1 MAKNVVIIILTGLLV
16 LVAGLWAVSNPRLF
30 GEWPALDFLVQ
41 EKREVAVT
49 DHRREAG
56 EPALQQA
63 GGDDKDDGDDG
74 HETDFSDG
82 IALTPQEAERLGLQ
96 TASVEPHVIHETVTV
111 NGVIRPI
118 PDLVAS
124 VSSRVAG
131 KVTRVAGNV
140 GDTVQEGQVLAEL
153 RSTALEELQAE
164 LQTELLQAR
173 NRLQLATTD
182 LTRLE
187 YLVERGIGARR
198 MLLQKEAEV
207 SSINVEIAG
216 LENRLRIIGLQP
228 DSDGAA
234 PNGSRA
240 VSPLILQAPR
250 TGVIMHRDVT
260 LGETVDPAKVLFRLA
275 DMRRVYAE
283 GEAFE
288 IDAAVL
294 RTGQAVR
301 VHVTAYPGR
310 TFDGEIAGI
319 NYEVES
325 EEKTVPFRV
334 EIANDPQFPLKSNMT
349 AILTVTVGSRGQ
361 TLAVPRAAVISD
373 GAESSVFVQEHG
385 AFHKRT
391 VSLGVRDDRYAEV
404 TSGLEIGD
412 QVVTTG
418 KRQLYTI
425 LRLGGDTDDLEEMG
439 GD

>member
-1 MAKNVVIIILTGLLV
+1 MAKNVAIVILAALLVMTAGLLI
-16 LVAGLWAVSNPRLF
+16 VSNTDPQWLTRLQEARRALSGGESQPREDELPHQTS
-30 GEWPALDFLVQ
+30 ERV
-41 EKREVAVT
+41 
-49 DHRREAG
+49 
-56 EPALQQA
+56 
-63 GGDDKDDGDDG
+63 DDDDED
-74 HETDFSDG
+74 EQDFSEG
-82 IALTPQEAERLGLQ
+82 IALTPEEAERLGLQ
-96 TASVEPHVIHETVTV
+96 TASVEPHVIEETVTV

-140 GDTVQEGQVLAEL
+140 GDTVQEGQTLAEL
-153 RSTALEELQAE
+153 TSTALEELQTE

-173 NRLQLATTD
+173 NRLQLATAD
-182 LTRLE
+182 LARLT
-187 YLVERGIGARR
+187 YLVERGIGAKRV
-198 MLLQKEAEV
+198 LLQKETEV

-216 LENRLRIIGLQP
+216 LENRLRIIGLEP
-228 DSDGAA
+228 ESTDTTPNDTRAA
-234 PNGSRA
+234 SLLTLR
-240 VSPLILQAPR
+240 APR

-260 LGETVDPAKVLFRLA
+260 LGETIDPAKVLFRIA

-288 IDAAVL
+288 IDAATL
-294 RTGQAVR
+294 RKGQPVR
-301 VHVTAYPGR
+301 VQVPAHPRR
-310 TFDGEIAGI
+310 TFAGEIAGI
-319 NYEVES
+319 NYEVKS
-325 EEKTVPFRV
+325 ENKTVPFRV
-334 EIANDPQFPLKSNMT
+334 EIANDPPHPLKSNTT
-349 AILTVTVGSRGQ
+349 AILTVTVGSRGR

-373 GAESSVFVQEHG
+373 GAESSVFVQENG

-391 VSLGVRDDRYAEV
+391 VLLGIRDDRYAEV
-404 TSGLEIGD
+404 RSGLEAGE

>member
-1 MAKNVVIIILTGLLV
+1 MAKNVAIVILTGLLL
-16 LVAGLWAVSNPRLF
+16 LVAGLLVISNPQWFPVLQEARRAL
-30 GEWPALDFLVQ
+30 PALS
-41 EKREVAVT
+41 
-49 DHRREAG
+49 
-56 EPALQQA
+56 PQQDDDKPSRA
-63 GGDDKDDGDDG
+63 ASSQHGDDDDDDDPVQ
-74 HETDFSDG
+74 DFSEG
-82 IALTPQEAERLGLQ
+82 IALTPEEAERLGLQ
-96 TASVEPHVIHETVTV
+96 TASVEPHVIEETVTV

-140 GDTVQEGQVLAEL
+140 GDTVQEGQTLAEL
-153 RSTALEELQAE
+153 TSTALEELQTE

-173 NRLQLATTD
+173 NRLQLATAD
-182 LTRLE
+182 RARLR
-187 YLVERGIGARR
+187 YLVERGIGAKRL
-198 MLLQKEAEV
+198 LLQKEAEV

-216 LENRLRIIGLQP
+216 VENRLRIIGLEP
-228 DSDGAA
+228 TLGDSQTA
-234 PNGSRA
+234 SLLR
-240 VSPLILQAPR
+240 LRAPR

-260 LGETVDPAKVLFRLA
+260 LGETIDPAKVLFRIA
-275 DMRRVYAE
+275 DMQRVYAE

-288 IDAAVL
+288 IDAATL
-294 RTGQAVR
+294 HKGQPVR
-301 VHVTAYPGR
+301 VQVPAYPGR

-325 EEKTVPFRV
+325 EDKTVPFRV
-334 EIANDPQFPLKSNMT
+334 EIANDPPYPLKSNMT
-349 AILTVTVGSRGQ
+349 AILTVTVGSRGR
-361 TLAVPRAAVISD
+361 TLAVPHAAVISD
-373 GAESSVFVQEHG
+373 GAESSVFVQEAG

-391 VSLGVRDDRYAEV
+391 VLLGIRDDRYAEV
-404 TSGLEIGD
+404 KSGLEAGE

>member
-1 MAKNVVIIILTGLLV
+1 MAKNIAIVVLAGLLV
-16 LVAGLWAVSNPRLF
+16 LTAGLLVVSNTDPQWFARL
-30 GEWPALDFLVQ
+30 Q
-41 EKREVAVT
+41 EGRRAILGAGSQPHNDESSHQMAERQDEED
-49 DHRREAG
+49 DHE
-56 EPALQQA
+56 Q
-63 GGDDKDDGDDG
+63 
-74 HETDFSDG
+74 DFSEG
-82 IALTPQEAERLGLQ
+82 IALTPGEAERLGLQ
-96 TASVEPHVIHETVTV
+96 TAGVEPQVIEETVTV

-140 GDTVQEGQVLAEL
+140 GDTVQEGQTLAEL
-153 RSTALEELQAE
+153 TSTALEALQSD
-164 LQTELLQAR
+164 LRTELLQAR
-173 NRLQLATTD
+173 NRLQLATAD
-182 LTRLE
+182 LARLR
-187 YLVERGIGARR
+187 YLVERGIGAKRV
-198 MLLQKEAEV
+198 LLQKEAEV

-216 LENRLRIIGLQP
+216 IENRLRITGLEPAP
-228 DSDGAA
+228 DVAQAA
-234 PNGSRA
+234 
-240 VSPLILQAPR
+240 SPLALRAPR

-260 LGETVDPAKVLFRLA
+260 LGETIDPAKVLFRIA

-288 IDAAVL
+288 IDAAAL
-294 RTGQAVR
+294 RKGQPVR
-301 VHVTAYPGR
+301 VQVPAYPGR

-325 EEKTVPFRV
+325 EEKTIPFRV
-334 EIANDPQFPLKSNMT
+334 EIANEPPHPLKSNMT
-349 AILTVTVGSRGQ
+349 AILTVTIGNRGR
-361 TLAVPRAAVISD
+361 TLAVPHAAVIND
-373 GAESSVFVQEHG
+373 GAEASVFVQEDG

-391 VSLGVRDDRYAEV
+391 VLLGIRDDRYAEV
-404 TSGLEIGD
+404 KSGLAAGE

>member
-1 MAKNVVIIILTGLLV
+1 M
-16 LVAGLWAVSNPRLF
+16 
-30 GEWPALDFLVQ
+30 
-41 EKREVAVT
+41 
-49 DHRREAG
+49 
-56 EPALQQA
+56 
-63 GGDDKDDGDDG
+63 
-74 HETDFSDG
+74 
-82 IALTPQEAERLGLQ
+82 
-96 TASVEPHVIHETVTV
+96 TV

-140 GDTVQEGQVLAEL
+140 GDAVQEGQTLAEL
-153 RSTALEELQAE
+153 ASTALEELQSE

-173 NRLQLATTD
+173 NRLQLATAD
-182 LTRLE
+182 LARLR
-187 YLVERGIGARR
+187 YLVDRGIGAKRV
-198 MLLQKEAEV
+198 LLQKEAEV

-216 LENRLRIIGLQP
+216 IENRLRIIGLEP
-228 DSDGAA
+228 APDGAA
-234 PNGSRA
+234 ANNPQAASLLTLR
-240 VSPLILQAPR
+240 APR

-260 LGETVDPAKVLFRLA
+260 LGETIDPAKVLFRIA

-288 IDAAVL
+288 IDAAAL
-294 RTGQAVR
+294 RKGQPVR
-301 VHVTAYPGR
+301 VQVPAYPGQ

-334 EIANDPQFPLKSNMT
+334 EIANDPPHPLKSNMT
-349 AILTVTVGSRGQ
+349 AILTVTVGSRGR
-361 TLAVPRAAVISD
+361 TLAVPHAAVISD
-373 GAESSVFVQEHG
+373 GAESSVFVQEDG

-391 VSLGVRDDRYAEV
+391 IMLGIRDDRYAEV
-404 TSGLEIGD
+404 KSGLEAGE

>member
-1 MAKNVVIIILTGLLV
+1 MAKNIAIIVLAGLLA
-16 LVAGLWAVSNPRLF
+16 LVVGLLAGSNPHLF
-30 GEWPALDFLVQ
+30 GEWAALDFL
-41 EKREVAVT
+41 A
-49 DHRREAG
+49 REARVAPDTDRRLDADAPSRL
-56 EPALQQA
+56 EA
-63 GGDDKDDGDDG
+63 DRHDGDEDDD
-74 HETDFSDG
+74 EREIDFSDG

-96 TASVEPHVIHETVTV
+96 TASVEPHVINETVTV

-131 KVTRVAGNV
+131 KVTRVKGNV

-153 RSTALEELQAE
+153 QSTALEEQQAE
-164 LQTELLQAR
+164 LHTELLQAR
-173 NRLQLATTD
+173 NRLQLASAD
-182 LTRLE
+182 LARLK

-198 MLLQKEAEV
+198 VLLRKEAEV
-207 SSINVEIAG
+207 SSINVEISG
-216 LENRLRIIGLQP
+216 LENRLRIIGLEP
-228 DSDGAA
+228 DADSAAPDDNGAA
-234 PNGSRA
+234 
-240 VSPLILQAPR
+240 SPLVLRAPR

-260 LGETVDPAKVLFRLA
+260 LGETVEPAKVLFRIA

-288 IDAAVL
+288 IDAAAL

-301 VHVTAYPGR
+301 VQVTAYPGR

-334 EIANDPQFPLKSNMT
+334 EIANDPPYPLKSNMT
-349 AILTVTVGSRGQ
+349 AVLTVTVGSRGR

-373 GAESSVFVQEHG
+373 GAEASVFVQQDG

-391 VSLGVRDDRYAEV
+391 VLLGVRDDRHAEV
-404 TSGLEIGD
+404 KSGLEAG
-412 QVVTTG
+412 QRVVTTG

>member
-1 MAKNVVIIILTGLLV
+1 MGKNIAIIVLAGLLL
-16 LVAGLWAVSNPRLF
+16 LVVGLLAGSNPELF
-30 GEWPALDFLVQ
+30 GEWPALDFLT
-41 EKREVAVT
+41 REARVAPVT
-49 DHRREAG
+49 DHPLDADAPSRLGAD
-56 EPALQQA
+56 PH
-63 GGDDKDDGDDG
+63 DGDDDD
-74 HETDFSDG
+74 EREIDFSDG

-96 TASVEPHVIHETVTV
+96 TASVESHVINETVTV

-131 KVTRVAGNV
+131 KVTRVTGNV
-140 GDTVQEGQVLAEL
+140 GDAVQEGQVLAEL
-153 RSTALEELQAE
+153 QSTALEEQQAE
-164 LQTELLQAR
+164 LHTELLQAR
-173 NRLQLATTD
+173 NRLQLATAD
-182 LTRLE
+182 LARLK

-198 MLLQKEAEV
+198 VLLRKEAEV
-207 SSINVEIAG
+207 SSINVEISG
-216 LENRLRIIGLQP
+216 LENRLRIIGLEP
-228 DSDGAA
+228 DADSAA
-234 PNGSRA
+234 PNDSRA
-240 VSPLILQAPR
+240 ASPLVLRAPR

-260 LGETVDPAKVLFRLA
+260 LGETVEPAKVLFRIA

-288 IDAAVL
+288 IDAAAL

-301 VHVTAYPGR
+301 VQVTAYPGR

-334 EIANDPQFPLKSNMT
+334 EIANDPPYPLKSNMT
-349 AILTVTVGSRGQ
+349 AVLTVTVGNRGR

-373 GAESSVFVQEHG
+373 GAESSVFVQEDG
-385 AFHKRT
+385 SFHKRA
-391 VSLGVRDDRYAEV
+391 VLLGIRDDRHAEV
-404 TSGLEIGD
+404 RSGLEAG
-412 QVVTTG
+412 QRVVTTG

>member
-1 MAKNVVIIILTGLLV
+1 M
-16 LVAGLWAVSNPRLF
+16 
-30 GEWPALDFLVQ
+30 
-41 EKREVAVT
+41 
-49 DHRREAG
+49 
-56 EPALQQA
+56 
-63 GGDDKDDGDDG
+63 
-74 HETDFSDG
+74 
-82 IALTPQEAERLGLQ
+82 
-96 TASVEPHVIHETVTV
+96 TV

-140 GDTVQEGQVLAEL
+140 GDAVQEGQTLAEL
-153 RSTALEELQAE
+153 TSTALEELQTE

-173 NRLQLATTD
+173 NRLQLATAD
-182 LTRLE
+182 LARLR
-187 YLVERGIGARR
+187 YLVERGIGAKRV
-198 MLLQKEAEV
+198 LLQKEAEV

-216 LENRLRIIGLQP
+216 IENRLRIIGLEP
-228 DSDGAA
+228 ALDGGQAA
-234 PNGSRA
+234 
-240 VSPLILQAPR
+240 SPLTLRAPR
-250 TGVIMHRDVT
+250 AGVIMHRDVT
-260 LGETVDPAKVLFRLA
+260 LGETIDPAKVLFRIA

-288 IDAAVL
+288 IDAAAL
-294 RTGQAVR
+294 RKGQPVR
-301 VHVTAYPGR
+301 VQVPAHPGQ

-334 EIANDPQFPLKSNMT
+334 EIANDPPHPLKSNMT
-349 AILTVTVGSRGQ
+349 AILTVTVGSRGR
-361 TLAVPRAAVISD
+361 TLAVPHAAVISD
-373 GAESSVFVQEHG
+373 GAESSVFVQADG

-391 VSLGVRDDRYAEV
+391 VLLGIRDDRYAEV
-404 TSGLEIGD
+404 KSGLQAGE

>member
-1 MAKNVVIIILTGLLV
+1 MAKNVAIVILAGLLV
-16 LVAGLWAVSNPRLF
+16 MTAGLLLISNTDPQWFARLQ
-30 GEWPALDFLVQ
+30 EARHALSNAGSQPHDDEPSHQTSERHDDDDEDEQ
-41 EKREVAVT
+41 E
-49 DHRREAG
+49 
-56 EPALQQA
+56 Q
-63 GGDDKDDGDDG
+63 
-74 HETDFSDG
+74 DFSEG
-82 IALTPQEAERLGLQ
+82 IALTPEEAERLGLQ
-96 TASVEPHVIHETVTV
+96 TASVEPRVIEETVTV

-118 PDLVAS
+118 PDLLAS

-140 GDTVQEGQVLAEL
+140 GDTVQEGQTLTEL
-153 RSTALEELQAE
+153 RSTALEGLQTE

-173 NRLQLATTD
+173 NRLQLATAD
-182 LTRLE
+182 LARLR
-187 YLVERGIGARR
+187 YLVERGIGAKRV
-198 MLLQKEAEV
+198 LLQKETEV

-216 LENRLRIIGLQP
+216 VENRLRIIGLEPQP
-228 DSDGAA
+228 SDAA
-234 PNGSRA
+234 PNGTRA
-240 VSPLILQAPR
+240 ASLLTLRAPR

-260 LGETVDPAKVLFRLA
+260 LGETIDPAKVLFRIA

-288 IDAAVL
+288 IDAARL
-294 RTGQAVR
+294 RKGQPVR
-301 VHVTAYPGR
+301 VQVPAHPGR

-325 EEKTVPFRV
+325 EDKTVPFRV
-334 EIANDPQFPLKSNMT
+334 EIANDPPHPLKSNMT
-349 AILTVTVGSRGQ
+349 AILTVTVGSRGH
-361 TLAVPRAAVISD
+361 TLAVPHAAVISD
-373 GAESSVFVQEHG
+373 GAESSVFVQEDG

-391 VSLGVRDDRYAEV
+391 VLLGIRDDRYTEV
-404 TSGLEIGD
+404 KSGLEAGQ

>member
-1 MAKNVVIIILTGLLV
+1 MAKNITIIVLAGLLV
-16 LVAGLWAVSNPRLF
+16 LVVGLLAGSNPRLF
-30 GEWPALDFLVQ
+30 GEWPALDFLA
-41 EKREVAVT
+41 REARVVPVT
-49 DHRREAG
+49 DHRLDAETPSHLEADH
-56 EPALQQA
+56 
-63 GGDDKDDGDDG
+63 DDDDE

-82 IALTPQEAERLGLQ
+82 IALTSQEAERLGLQ
-96 TASVEPHVIHETVTV
+96 TASVEPHVIDETVTV

-131 KVTRVAGNV
+131 RVTRVTGNV

-164 LQTELLQAR
+164 LHTELLQAR
-173 NRLQLATTD
+173 NRLRLATAD
-182 LTRLE
+182 LARLK
-187 YLVERGIGARR
+187 YLVERGIGAKRV
-198 MLLQKEAEV
+198 LLQKEAEV

-216 LENRLRIIGLQP
+216 LENRRRIIGLEP
-228 DSDGAA
+228 DVEGAA
-234 PNGSRA
+234 PNGSQA
-240 VSPLILQAPR
+240 ASPLILRAPR
-250 TGVIMHRDVT
+250 TGVIMHRNVT
-260 LGETVDPAKVLFRLA
+260 LGETVEPAKVLFRIA

-288 IDAAVL
+288 IDAATL

-301 VHVTAYPGR
+301 VQVTAYPGR

-334 EIANDPQFPLKSNMT
+334 EIANDPPYPLKSNMT
-349 AILTVTVGSRGQ
+349 AVLTVTVGSRGQ

-373 GAESSVFVQEHG
+373 GAESSVFVQEDG

-391 VSLGVRDDRYAEV
+391 VLLGTRDDRHAEV
-404 TSGLEIGD
+404 KSGLEAGER
-412 QVVTTG
+412 VVTTG

>member
-1 MAKNVVIIILTGLLV
+1 MAKNVAIIILSGLLV
-16 LVAGLWAVSNPRLF
+16 LAVGLLLVSH
-30 GEWPALDFLVQ
+30 
-41 EKREVAVT
+41 T
-49 DHRREAG
+49 DPPWLA
-56 EPALQQA
+56 ALQEARRVLSSGESQPRDDEPPRQA
-63 GGDDKDDGDDG
+63 SERPDDDDDEHGQ
-74 HETDFSDG
+74 DFSEG
-82 IALTPQEAERLGLQ
+82 IALTPAEAERLGLQ
-96 TASVEPHVIHETVTV
+96 TASVEPHVIEETVTV

-153 RSTALEELQAE
+153 TSTALEESQTE

-173 NRLQLATTD
+173 NRLQLATAD
-182 LTRLE
+182 LARLR

-198 MLLQKEAEV
+198 VLLQKETEV

-216 LENRLRIIGLQP
+216 LENRLRILGLEP
-228 DSDGAA
+228 APDGAA
-234 PNGSRA
+234 PEAAQAASLLTLR
-240 VSPLILQAPR
+240 APR
-250 TGVIMHRDVT
+250 AGVIMHRDVT
-260 LGETVDPAKVLFRLA
+260 LGETIDPAKVLFRIA

-288 IDAAVL
+288 IDAAAL
-294 RTGQAVR
+294 RKGQPVR
-301 VHVTAYPGR
+301 VQVPAYPGR
-310 TFDGEIAGI
+310 AFDGEIAGI

-334 EIANDPQFPLKSNMT
+334 EIANDPPHPLKSNMT
-349 AILTVTVGSRGQ
+349 AILTVTVGSRGR
-361 TLAVPRAAVISD
+361 TLAVPHAAVISD
-373 GAESSVFVQEHG
+373 GAESSVFVQADG
-385 AFHKRT
+385 AFHKRA
-391 VSLGVRDDRYAEV
+391 VLLGIRDDRYAEV
-404 TSGLEIGD
+404 KSGLEAGE

>member
-1 MAKNVVIIILTGLLV
+1 MAKNIVIVILAGLLLMAV
-16 LVAGLWAVSNPRLF
+16 GLLIVSNTGPQWF
-30 GEWPALDFLVQ
+30 A
-41 EKREVAVT
+41 
-49 DHRREAG
+49 
-56 EPALQQA
+56 ALQEARRALPTAIHQQDDDEPPRA
-63 GGDDKDDGDDG
+63 APGQHGGEDDDD
-74 HETDFSDG
+74 HERDFSEG
-82 IALTPQEAERLGLQ
+82 IALTPGETERLGLQ
-96 TASVEPHVIHETVTV
+96 TASVEPHVIEETVTV

-140 GDTVQEGQVLAEL
+140 GDTVQEGQTLAEL
-153 RSTALEELQAE
+153 TSTALEELQTE

-173 NRLQLATTD
+173 NRLQLATAD
-182 LTRLE
+182 LARLR
-187 YLVERGIGARR
+187 YLVERGIGAKRV
-198 MLLQKEAEV
+198 LLQKEAEV

-216 LENRLRIIGLQP
+216 IENRLRIIGLEP
-228 DSDGAA
+228 TPDGAA
-234 PNGSRA
+234 PETAQAAS
-240 VSPLILQAPR
+240 LLTLQAPR

-260 LGETVDPAKVLFRLA
+260 LGETIDPAKVLFRIA

-288 IDAAVL
+288 IDAAAL
-294 RTGQAVR
+294 RTGQLVR
-301 VHVTAYPGR
+301 VHVPAYPGR
-310 TFDGEIAGI
+310 TFNGEIAGI

-334 EIANDPQFPLKSNMT
+334 EIANDPPHPLKSNMT
-349 AILTVTVGSRGQ
+349 AILTVTVGSRGR
-361 TLAVPRAAVISD
+361 TLAVPHAAVIND
-373 GAESSVFVQEHG
+373 GAESSVFVQKDG
-385 AFHKRT
+385 AFHKRMIL
-391 VSLGVRDDRYAEV
+391 LGIRDDRYAEV
-404 TSGLEIGD
+404 KSGLEAGE

>member
-1 MAKNVVIIILTGLLV
+1 MAKNVAIVILAGLLV
-16 LVAGLWAVSNPRLF
+16 LTAGLLIVSH
-30 GEWPALDFLVQ
+30 
-41 EKREVAVT
+41 T
-49 DHRREAG
+49 DPQWFA
-56 EPALQQA
+56 ALQEARRILPTAVHQPDDDEPSRA
-63 GGDDKDDGDDG
+63 ASGQHGDEDDDDD
-74 HETDFSDG
+74 HERDFSEG
-82 IALTPQEAERLGLQ
+82 IALTSGEAERLGLQ
-96 TASVEPHVIHETVTV
+96 TASVEPHVIEETVTV

-140 GDTVQEGQVLAEL
+140 GDAVQEGQTLAEL
-153 RSTALEELQAE
+153 ASTALEELQSE

-173 NRLQLATTD
+173 NRLQLATAD
-182 LTRLE
+182 LARLR
-187 YLVERGIGARR
+187 YLVERGIGAKRV
-198 MLLQKEAEV
+198 LLQKEAEV

-216 LENRLRIIGLQP
+216 IENRLRIIGLEP
-228 DSDGAA
+228 APDGAA
-234 PNGSRA
+234 PEAASLLTLR
-240 VSPLILQAPR
+240 APR

-260 LGETVDPAKVLFRLA
+260 LGETIDPAKVLFRIA

-288 IDAAVL
+288 IDAAAL
-294 RTGQAVR
+294 RKGQPVR
-301 VHVTAYPGR
+301 VQVPAYPGQ

-334 EIANDPQFPLKSNMT
+334 EIANDPPHPLKSNMT
-349 AILTVTVGSRGQ
+349 AILTVTVGSRGR
-361 TLAVPRAAVISD
+361 TLAVPHAAVISD
-373 GAESSVFVQEHG
+373 GAESSVFVQADG

-391 VSLGVRDDRYAEV
+391 ILLGIRDDRYAEV
-404 TSGLEIGD
+404 KSGLEAGE

>member
-1 MAKNVVIIILTGLLV
+1 MGKNVAIIVLGGLLV
-16 LVAGLWAVSNPRLF
+16 LAVGLLVGSNPRLF
-30 GEWPALDFLVQ
+30 GEWPAPDFL
-41 EKREVAVT
+41 A
-49 DHRREAG
+49 REARLAPIHDQRSDAD
-56 EPALQQA
+56 EPSRLQA
-63 GGDDKDDGDDG
+63 DRDDDDDDD
-74 HETDFSDG
+74 HEADFSDG
-82 IALTPQEAERLGLQ
+82 IAFTPQEAERLGLQ
-96 TASVEPHVIHETVTV
+96 TASVESHVIDETVTV

-140 GDTVQEGQVLAEL
+140 GDTVEEGQVLAEL

-173 NRLQLATTD
+173 NRLQLATAD
-182 LTRLE
+182 LARLR

-198 MLLQKEAEV
+198 VLLQKEAEV

-216 LENRLRIIGLQP
+216 LENRLRIIGLEP
-228 DSDGAA
+228 DVDGAA
-234 PNGSRA
+234 PDGRRA
-240 VSPLILQAPR
+240 ASPLILQAPR
-250 TGVIMHRDVT
+250 AGVIMQRDVT
-260 LGETVDPAKVLFRLA
+260 LGETVDPAKVLFRIA

-288 IDAAVL
+288 IDAAAL

-301 VHVTAYPGR
+301 VQVTAYPGR

-334 EIANDPQFPLKSNMT
+334 EIGNDPRYPLKSNMT
-349 AILTVTVGSRGQ
+349 AVLTVTVGSRGR

-373 GAESSVFVQEHG
+373 GAESSVFVQENG

-391 VSLGVRDDRYAEV
+391 ILLGLRDDRYAEV
-404 TSGLEIGD
+404 KSGLEAGEL
-412 QVVTTG
+412 VVTTG

>member
-1 MAKNVVIIILTGLLV
+1 MAKNIAIVILAGLLLMAV
-16 LVAGLWAVSNPRLF
+16 GLLIVGNTGPQWFA
-30 GEWPALDFLVQ
+30 
-41 EKREVAVT
+41 
-49 DHRREAG
+49 
-56 EPALQQA
+56 ALQEARHALPTAIHQQDDDEPSRA
-63 GGDDKDDGDDG
+63 APGHHGDEGDDDD
-74 HETDFSDG
+74 HEQDFSEG
-82 IALTPQEAERLGLQ
+82 IALTPGEAERLGLQ
-96 TASVEPHVIHETVTV
+96 TASVEPHVIEETVTV

-140 GDTVQEGQVLAEL
+140 GDTVQEGQTLAEL
-153 RSTALEELQAE
+153 TSTALEGLQTE

-173 NRLQLATTD
+173 NRLQLATAD
-182 LTRLE
+182 LARLR
-187 YLVERGIGARR
+187 YLVERGIGAKRV
-198 MLLQKEAEV
+198 LLQKEAEV
-207 SSINVEIAG
+207 SSINVEISG
-216 LENRLRIIGLQP
+216 IENRLRIIGLEP
-228 DSDGAA
+228 AADGAA
-234 PNGSRA
+234 PETAQAAS
-240 VSPLILQAPR
+240 LLTLQAPR

-260 LGETVDPAKVLFRLA
+260 LGETIDPAKVLFRIA

-288 IDAAVL
+288 IDAAAL
-294 RTGQAVR
+294 RKGQPVR
-301 VHVTAYPGR
+301 VQVPAYPGQ

-334 EIANDPQFPLKSNMT
+334 EIANDPPHPLKSNMT
-349 AILTVTVGSRGQ
+349 AILTVTVGSRGR
-361 TLAVPRAAVISD
+361 TLAVPHAAVISD
-373 GAESSVFVQEHG
+373 GAESSVFVQEDG

-391 VSLGVRDDRYAEV
+391 ILLGIRDDRYAEV
-404 TSGLEIGD
+404 KSGLEAGE

>member
-1 MAKNVVIIILTGLLV
+1 M
-16 LVAGLWAVSNPRLF
+16 
-30 GEWPALDFLVQ
+30 
-41 EKREVAVT
+41 
-49 DHRREAG
+49 
-56 EPALQQA
+56 
-63 GGDDKDDGDDG
+63 
-74 HETDFSDG
+74 
-82 IALTPQEAERLGLQ
+82 GLQ
-96 TASVEPHVIHETVTV
+96 TTSVGSHVIEETVTV

-140 GDTVQEGQVLAEL
+140 GDTVQEGQTLAEL
-153 RSTALEELQAE
+153 ASTALEALQSD
-164 LQTELLQAR
+164 LRTELLQAR
-173 NRLQLATTD
+173 NRLQLATAD
-182 LTRLE
+182 LARLR
-187 YLVERGIGARR
+187 YLVERGIGAKRV
-198 MLLQKEAEV
+198 LLQKEAEV

-216 LENRLRIIGLQP
+216 IENRLRIIGLEPAP
-228 DSDGAA
+228 DGSLPDVAQAA
-234 PNGSRA
+234 
-240 VSPLILQAPR
+240 SPLALRAPR

-260 LGETVDPAKVLFRLA
+260 LGETIDPAKVLFRIA

-288 IDAAVL
+288 IDAAAL
-294 RTGQAVR
+294 RKGQPVR

-334 EIANDPQFPLKSNMT
+334 EIANEPPHPLKSNMT
-349 AILTVTVGSRGQ
+349 AILTVTVGNRGR
-361 TLAVPRAAVISD
+361 TLAVPHAAVISD
-373 GAESSVFVQEHG
+373 GAESSVFVQEDG

-391 VSLGVRDDRYAEV
+391 VLLGIRDDRYAEV
-404 TSGLEIGD
+404 KSGLEAGE

>member
-1 MAKNVVIIILTGLLV
+1 MAKNIVIVILAGLLLMAV
-16 LVAGLWAVSNPRLF
+16 GLLIVGNTGPQWFA
-30 GEWPALDFLVQ
+30 
-41 EKREVAVT
+41 
-49 DHRREAG
+49 
-56 EPALQQA
+56 ALQEARRALPAAIHQQ
-63 GGDDKDDGDDG
+63 DDDEPSHRTAERRDDDDD
-74 HETDFSDG
+74 HERDFSEG
-82 IALTPQEAERLGLQ
+82 IALTPGEAERLGLQ
-96 TASVEPHVIHETVTV
+96 TASVEPHVIEETVTV

-140 GDTVQEGQVLAEL
+140 GDTVQEGQTLAEL
-153 RSTALEELQAE
+153 TSTALEELQTE

-173 NRLQLATTD
+173 NRLQLATAD
-182 LTRLE
+182 LARLR
-187 YLVERGIGARR
+187 YLVERGIGAKRV
-198 MLLQKEAEV
+198 LLQKETEV

-216 LENRLRIIGLQP
+216 IENRLRIIGLEP
-228 DSDGAA
+228 DNPQAA
-234 PNGSRA
+234 S
-240 VSPLILQAPR
+240 LLTLQAPR
-250 TGVIMHRDVT
+250 AGVIMHRDVT
-260 LGETVDPAKVLFRLA
+260 LGETIDPAKVLFRIA

-288 IDAAVL
+288 IDAAAL
-294 RTGQAVR
+294 RTGQLVR
-301 VHVTAYPGR
+301 VHVPAYPGR

-334 EIANDPQFPLKSNMT
+334 EIANDPPHPLKSNMT
-349 AILTVTVGSRGQ
+349 AILTVTVGSRGR
-361 TLAVPRAAVISD
+361 TLAVPHAAVISD
-373 GAESSVFVQEHG
+373 GAESSVFVQADG
-385 AFHKRT
+385 AFHKRMIL
-391 VSLGVRDDRYAEV
+391 LGIRDDRYAEV
-404 TSGLEIGD
+404 KSGLEAGE

>member
-1 MAKNVVIIILTGLLV
+1 MAKNVVIIMLTGLLV
-16 LVAGLWAVSNPRLF
+16 LAIGLLVVSNPRWF
-30 GEWPALDFLVQ
+30 GDWPVLEFLAQ
-41 EKREVAVT
+41 SGRGAPVAGHQRDT
-49 DHRREAG
+49 D
-56 EPALQQA
+56 EPSRLAA
-63 GGDDKDDGDDG
+63 DHDDDDDDE
-74 HETDFSDG
+74 HDFSEG
-82 IALTPQEAERLGLQ
+82 IALTPEEAVRLGLQ
-96 TASVEPHVIHETVTV
+96 TASVEPHVIEETVTV

-140 GDTVQEGQVLAEL
+140 GDAVQEGQTLAEL
-153 RSTALEELQAE
+153 ASTALEELQSE

-173 NRLQLATTD
+173 NRLQLATAD
-182 LTRLE
+182 LARLR
-187 YLVERGIGARR
+187 YLVDRGIGARR
-198 MLLQKEAEV
+198 VLLQKEAEV

-216 LENRLRIIGLQP
+216 IENRLRIIGLEP
-228 DSDGAA
+228 APDGAA
-234 PNGSRA
+234 ANNPQAASLLTLR
-240 VSPLILQAPR
+240 APR

-260 LGETVDPAKVLFRLA
+260 LGETIDPAKVLFRIA

-288 IDAAVL
+288 IDAAAL
-294 RTGQAVR
+294 RKGQPVR
-301 VHVTAYPGR
+301 VQVPAYPGQ

-334 EIANDPQFPLKSNMT
+334 EIANDPPHPLKSNMT
-349 AILTVTVGSRGQ
+349 AILTVTVGSRGR
-361 TLAVPRAAVISD
+361 TLAVPHAAVISD
-373 GAESSVFVQEHG
+373 GAESSVFVQEDG

-391 VSLGVRDDRYAEV
+391 IMLGIRDDRYAEV
-404 TSGLEIGD
+404 KSGLEAGE